1 MPTPSKRFQIL
12 EGEKPDTFLKIV
24 AKKYKGRYYKNH
36 GKWTFPLE
44 AKEKIEEEFMR
55 YEADRED
62 SAADSSSESLSESS
76 ASESLPREHHDDT
89 ESSSSSSISEMGV
102 QTTLSESESSATST
116 EDLVDTRD
124 AAVQTENECPPL
136 TPTTKYRYDI
146 PEIFATQFKPY
157 KDLLSTQ

>member
-1 MPTPSKRFQIL
+1 MPTPSKRFPIL

-24 AKKYKGRYYKNH
+24 AKKYKGRYYKNL

-55 YEADRED
+55 YENDQED
-62 SAADSSSESLSESS
+62 SESLSESS
-76 ASESLPREHHDDT
+76 ASESLSGQEDMESAT
-89 ESSSSSSISEMGV
+89 SSSDNSSEMGV

-124 AAVQTENECPPL
+124 VAVQTENECPPL
-136 TPTTKYRYDI
+136 TPTTKYRYDV
-146 PEIFATQFKPY
+146 PEVFASQFKTY
-157 KDLLSTQ
+157 KDLLSTR

>member
-1 MPTPSKRFQIL
+1 MPTTTKRFPIL

-24 AKKYKGRYYKNH
+24 AKKYKGRYYKNL

-55 YEADRED
+55 YEADR
-62 SAADSSSESLSESS
+62 ADSESSSESS
-76 ASESLPREHHDDT
+76 ASESLPGEHHVDT
-89 ESSSSSSISEMGV
+89 ESETSSSISEMGV

-136 TPTTKYRYDI
+136 TPTAKYRYDI
-146 PEIFATQFKPY
+146 PEIFATQFKTY